1 MWETDVDIFYRE
13 IIENANYHVASYKKG
28 AIAFSAAMLLL
39 SLLGALMIIKIGLR
53 NKDRKKYIVLVFCV
67 AAIMSIVFVAYS
79 VKQITCINSEIENR
93 EWVEYSGTVFF
104 DAGKNRLQFL
114 NDGNSIPLFS
124 GKDKNGIMNNN
135 YVKAIPHNSMH
146 GSCRPF
152 PRLFWRR
159 NLEKP
164 PVFLRFLSQNRH
176 INYSAISAH
185 ELCGIALISR
195 RDTWSVILFT

>member
-1 MWETDVDIFYRE
+1 M
-13 IIENANYHVASYKKG
+13 
-28 AIAFSAAMLLL
+28 
-39 SLLGALMIIKIGLR
+39 
-53 NKDRKKYIVLVFCV
+53 
-67 AAIMSIVFVAYS
+67 
-79 VKQITCINSEIENR
+79 
-93 EWVEYSGTVFF
+93 
-104 DAGKNRLQFL
+104 
-114 NDGNSIPLFS
+114 
-124 GKDKNGIMNNN
+124 N

-185 ELCGIALISR
+185 ELCGIALNKSNFFN
-195 RDTWSVILFT
+195 TPAESAVGMPPILRENCVFCCFFA